1 MFILNIKISNM
12 TVKELIEQLQTLDPD
27 LQVFINGYEGGFNNV
42 TPVAG
47 NVVDMVLDYHR
58 DWFYGKH
65 ELAEQITD
73 VAEYKIVKGIII

>member
-1 MFILNIKISNM
+1 M

-27 LQVFINGYEGGFNNV
+27 LQVFINGYEGGFNDV

-58 DWFYGKH
+58 DWYFGRH
-65 ELAEQITD
+65 EIVERTTD
-73 VAEYKIVKGIII
+73 PTEYKIVKGIII

>member
-1 MFILNIKISNM
+1 M